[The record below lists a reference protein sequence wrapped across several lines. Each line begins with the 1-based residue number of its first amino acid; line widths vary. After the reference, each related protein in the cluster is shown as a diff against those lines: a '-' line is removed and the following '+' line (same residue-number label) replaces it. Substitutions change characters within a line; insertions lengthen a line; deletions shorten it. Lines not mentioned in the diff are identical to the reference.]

1 MLIFEAQIEEGGVIH
16 LPDTI
21 IAQIRVG
28 ATVRVSLALPED
40 HILTDEDIA
49 AMSYEELWNEGEG
62 LSAEEIAKS
71 PYIGAWA
78 DREDIGDSAN
88 YVAERRRKSRKNYSW

>member
-16 LPDTI
+16 LPDS
-21 IAQIRVG
+21 IAAQLSAG
-28 ATVRVSLALPED
+28 TTVRVSLALPDD

-49 AMSYEELWNEGEG
+49 TMNHEELWNEGEG
-62 LSAEEIAKS
+62 RTAEEIAKS

-78 DREDIGDSAN
+78 DRDDIGDSAE
-88 YVAERRRKSRKNYSW
+88 YIAEMRRKSRKNYSW